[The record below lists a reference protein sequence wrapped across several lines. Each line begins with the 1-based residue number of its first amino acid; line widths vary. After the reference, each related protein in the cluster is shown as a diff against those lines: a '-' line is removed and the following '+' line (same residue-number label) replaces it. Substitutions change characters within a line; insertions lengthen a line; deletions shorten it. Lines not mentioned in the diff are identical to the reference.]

1 MNAHPCAAPWVRVLA
16 AVKRPT
22 VLQLFEESGVLAHW
36 ISSDEPLVPEGS
48 WEPLVIDVETYEPLP
63 LVKLLAQLNM
73 IDQPVLAL
81 VDPASVGAKRL
92 LVLCRAVTVIADNP
106 RTLAIYLR
114 STTPIPRTA
123 VRRVWL
129 RVLPPRLP
137 LADADILRI
146 IATLAEAPT
155 MEAAAEQIH
164 IARRTLFRRLQDFRH
179 CLGVACPDAVRHSPL
194 ESAQALIAGYYR
206 EGGGS
211 SIQVGT

>member
-1 MNAHPCAAPWVRVLA
+1 MNARPSAAPWVRVLA
-16 AVKRPT
+16 AVKRPAII
-22 VLQLFEESGVLAHW
+22 QLFEESGVLAHW
-36 ISSDEPLVPEGS
+36 VSFDEPLVPDGS

-63 LVKLLAQLNM
+63 LVKLLVQLNM

-81 VDPASVGAKRL
+81 VDPANVGARRL

-114 STTPIPRTA
+114 SMTPIPRTA

-129 RVLPPRLP
+129 RVIPPHLPV
-137 LADADILRI
+137 ADADILRI

-155 MEAAAEQIH
+155 MEVAAEQIH

-179 CLGVACPDAVRHSPL
+179 CLGVACPDAARLSPQ
-194 ESAQALIAGYYR
+194 ENAQALIVGYYR
-206 EGGGS
+206 LGGSS